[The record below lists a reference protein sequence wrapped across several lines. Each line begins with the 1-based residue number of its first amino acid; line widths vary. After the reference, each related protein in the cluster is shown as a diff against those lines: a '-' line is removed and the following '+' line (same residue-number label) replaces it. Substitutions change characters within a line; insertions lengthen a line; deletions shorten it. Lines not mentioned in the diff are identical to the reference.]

1 MKEHVVEAVNR
12 QIQAEFHAAH
22 KYLAMAARFEELKL
36 RGAAQWMR
44 VQWQEEIEHG
54 MKFFEFL
61 IRRGESPDLRTIEAP
76 DIHFDK
82 AIEAFRMSLK
92 HEREVTQMI
101 HDLYDLAVKENDYPL
116 QTLLHWFI
124 DEQVEEEEAV
134 EEIIDSLTMAGDTG
148 EGLLMIDRELGQR
161 TEAHEDE

>member
-1 MKEHVVEAVNR
+1 MMKEHVVEAVNR
-12 QIQAEFHAAH
+12 QIQAEFNAAH
-22 KYLAMAARFEELKL
+22 KYLAMAARFEQMKL

-44 VQWQEEIEHG
+44 VQWREEIEHG

-61 IRRGESPDLRTIEAP
+61 IRRGEDPQLRTIEKP
-76 DIHFDK
+76 DVSFDK
-82 AIEAFRMSLK
+82 AIDAFRMSLEN
-92 HEREVTQMI
+92 ERSVTQMI
-101 HDLYDLAVKENDYPL
+101 NELYDLAVKEGDYPL

-134 EEIIDSLTMAGDTG
+134 EEIIDSLTLAGDTG

-161 TEAHEDE
+161 TAAA